1 MVEVVEFIL
10 SLNVYYWV
18 AGIFGLIIIYSF
30 IPARRKD
37 VSKEIILITGAASG
51 IGRALSLKFARL
63 GSTIV
68 LWDINKSANEA
79 VAEEINSKTPNK
91 AFPYQCDCS
100 KREEVYKVAEEVK
113 KDVGDVTILINNAG
127 VVSGKNFKDVSDNKI
142 ELTFQVN
149 SLAHFWV
156 NQINNL
162 GVCTIMYLLL

>member
-1 MVEVVEFIL
+1 MVEVLEFIL

-63 GSTIV
+63 GATIV

-100 KREEVYKVAEEVK
+100 KREEVYKVAEKVK

-127 VVSGKNFKDVSDNKI
+127 VVSGKKFKDVSDDKI

-156 NQINNL
+156 NQVI
-162 GVCTIMYLLL
+162 

>member
-1 MVEVVEFIL
+1 MVEVLEFIL